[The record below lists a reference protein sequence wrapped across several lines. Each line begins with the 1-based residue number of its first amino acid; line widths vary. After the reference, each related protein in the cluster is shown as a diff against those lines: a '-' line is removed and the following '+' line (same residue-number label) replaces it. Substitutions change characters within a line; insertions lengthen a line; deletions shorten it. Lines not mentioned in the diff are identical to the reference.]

1 MRIARSDN
9 LQYQPEFIS
18 VLDEMD
24 RLKIR
29 VEELENESSRLYR
42 LLDTLD
48 ERINII
54 TNEKHSQ

>member
-1 MRIARSDN
+1 MNTN

>member
-1 MRIARSDN
+1 MSILSDN
-9 LQYQPEFIS
+9 LRYQPLFND
-18 VLDEMD
+18 VLDEVD
-24 RLKIR
+24 SVKVR
-29 VEELENESSRLYR
+29 VEELENENARLYK

>member
-54 TNEKHSQ
+54 TNENG

>member
-1 MRIARSDN
+1 MRIASDN

>member
-1 MRIARSDN
+1 MNTN

-18 VLDEMD
+18 VLDEVD
-24 RLKIR
+24 SVKVR
-29 VEELENESSRLYR
+29 VEELENENARLYK

-54 TNEKHSQ
+54 TNENG